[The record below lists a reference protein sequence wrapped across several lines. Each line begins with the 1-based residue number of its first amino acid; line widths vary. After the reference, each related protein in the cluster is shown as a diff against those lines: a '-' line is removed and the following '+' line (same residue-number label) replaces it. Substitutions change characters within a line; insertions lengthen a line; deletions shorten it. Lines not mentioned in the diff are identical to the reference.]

1 MADESKGESK
11 EGKAAKP
18 VKPRGNERPAWAM
31 HNNPANP
38 GKGPGGHGR
47 GAFVQRSKKAH
58 GRGS

>member
-1 MADESKGESK
+1 MADESKNDSGKSK
-11 EGKAAKP
+11 ATKP

-38 GKGPGGHGR
+38 GKGPGGRQGS
-47 GAFVQRSKKAH
+47 GFVSRAKKAH